1 MYRKVLVP
9 LDGSKLAECVVEHV
23 KSIATGC
30 QVPTVVLL
38 RVVEPI
44 SPPSYFAL
52 RHEMD
57 EDTTYRDAKETAEA
71 QAKNYLSEMTERLKA
86 GLKAEGTAVENHIAY
101 GLPADEILNYAE
113 QKQVDLIVMST
124 HGRSGISRWFS
135 GSVSEKVVRQSLIP
149 VLIVTPRGC
158 RKSK

>member
-1 MYRKVLVP
+1 MYQKVLVP

-38 RVVEPI
+38 RVVEPF
-44 SPPSYFAL
+44 SPPTYFNL

-57 EDTTYRDAKETAEA
+57 EDTYRDAKETAEA
-71 QAKNYLSEMTERLKA
+71 QAKNYLSEMAERLKA
-86 GLKAEGTAVENHIAY
+86 EGIAVEKDMAY

-113 QKQVDLIVMST
+113 QKQVDLIIMST

>member
-1 MYRKVLVP
+1 MV
-9 LDGSKLAECVVEHV
+9 
-23 KSIATGC
+23 
-30 QVPTVVLL
+30 
-38 RVVEPI
+38 
-44 SPPSYFAL
+44 
-52 RHEMD
+52 
-57 EDTTYRDAKETAEA
+57 
-71 QAKNYLSEMTERLKA
+71 QAKNYLSEMA
-86 GLKAEGTAVENHIAY
+86 GRLKAEGIAVENDMAY

-135 GSVSEKVVRQSLIP
+135 GSVSEKVVRQSLTP

>member
-1 MYRKVLVP
+1 MYQKVLVP

-30 QVPTVVLL
+30 QVPTMVLL
-38 RVVEPI
+38 RVVESF
-44 SPPSYFAL
+44 SPPAYFNL
-52 RHEMD
+52 HHEMD
-57 EDTTYRDAKETAEA
+57 EDTYRDATETAEA
-71 QAKNYLSEMTERLKA
+71 QAKNYLSEMA
-86 GLKAEGTAVENHIAY
+86 GRLKAEGIAVENDMAY

-113 QKQVDLIVMST
+113 QKQVDLIIMST

-135 GSVSEKVVRQSLIP
+135 GSVSEKVVRQSLTP

>member
-1 MYRKVLVP
+1 MYQKVLVP
-9 LDGSKLAECVVEHV
+9 LDGSKLAECVLEHV

-38 RVVEPI
+38 RVVETI
-44 SPPSYFAL
+44 SPPSYFYL

-71 QAKNYLSEMTERLKA
+71 QAKNYLSEMAERLKE
-86 GLKAEGTAVENHIAY
+86 EGIAVENDMAY

-135 GSVSEKVVRQSLIP
+135 GSVSEKIVRQSLIP

>member
-1 MYRKVLVP
+1 MYQKVLVP

-38 RVVEPI
+38 RVVESF
-44 SPPSYFAL
+44 SPPPYFNL
-52 RHEMD
+52 RHEMAA
-57 EDTTYRDAKETAEA
+57 EDTYRDAKETAEA
-71 QAKNYLSEMTERLKA
+71 QAKNYLSEMAERLKA
-86 GLKAEGTAVENHIAY
+86 KGIAVENDMAY

-135 GSVSEKVVRQSLIP
+135 GSVTQKVVGQSLIP
-149 VLIVTPRGC
+149 VLIVPPRGC